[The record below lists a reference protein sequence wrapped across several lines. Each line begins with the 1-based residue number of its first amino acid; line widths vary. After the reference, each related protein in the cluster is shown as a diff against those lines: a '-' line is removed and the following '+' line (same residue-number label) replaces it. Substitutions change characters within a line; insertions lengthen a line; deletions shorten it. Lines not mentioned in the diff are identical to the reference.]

1 MAFIDIAYLQ
11 SLGFRIPQS
20 SVSSVTQQLDKI
32 IEDAELEYLQNTI
45 GYTLTS
51 NLYALVDPLPPEVV
65 IFLDGSLV
73 DGDAFYYGVK
83 LEIANF
89 IMAQY
94 YSNQSLSVNNS
105 GFSMP
110 FADGENMIAPDF
122 VVNSLLSRT
131 HQLRP
136 LTYEWLKAN
145 NTDFFETWLYEYFKD
160 LERGAIW

>member
-1 MAFIDIAYLQ
+1 MAFIDIPYLE

-20 SVSSVTQQLDKI
+20 SVASVTEQLDKI
-32 IEDAELEYLQNTI
+32 IEDAEKEYLQNTI
-45 GYTLTS
+45 GYTLTT
-51 NLYALVDPLPPEVV
+51 NLYALVSPLPPEVE
-65 IFLDGSLV
+65 IFLDGALV

-105 GFSMP
+105 GFSRP
-110 FADGENMIAPDF
+110 LSDGENMLEPDF
-122 VVNSLLSRT
+122 IVNSLLTRT

-136 LTYEWLKAN
+136 LTREWLQAN
-145 NTDFFETWLYEYFKD
+145 TTDFFADWLCDYFQK